1 MRRIIVFQ
9 RIPGL
14 LVPLYEKATRLVI
27 DSYYGPLARNVVA
40 FLKAGKILDLGTGP
54 GYLPVEILKR
64 SDRLTITALDLSP
77 RLIRAAGEN
86 AHRAG
91 VADRVCFRVGNAAKI
106 PFRASAFDMVISTGM
121 LHMLRDPVRVL
132 QECHRVLKPGGE
144 AWIFDPAQVS
154 AKVDMKVW
162 ISSLT
167 VLERIL
173 FRLFRLYTKLNPA
186 RSYTREELT
195 RMIQNTPFREY
206 RIQGQAAEV
215 KLTLRKAPVSQ
226 RETFG
231 GEKKAGDR

>member
-9 RIPGL
+9 SIPGP

-27 DSYYGPLARNVVA
+27 ESYYGPLARKVVA
-40 FLKAGKILDLGTGP
+40 FRKAGKILDLGTGP
-54 GYLPVEILKR
+54 GYLPIEMLKR

-86 AHRAG
+86 ARRAG

-106 PFRASAFDMVISTGM
+106 PFEASAFDMVISTGM

-144 AWIFDPAQVS
+144 AWMFDPAQVS
-154 AKVDMKVW
+154 AKVDMNEW

-167 VLERIL
+167 VLERVL
-173 FRLFRLYTKLNPA
+173 FRFFRFYTKLNPA
-186 RSYTREELT
+186 RSYTREELMQ
-195 RMIQNTPFREY
+195 MIEHTPFQEY
-206 RIQGQAAEV
+206 HIQTQATEV
-215 KLTLRKAPVSQ
+215 KLTLRKAPVS
-226 RETFG
+226 
-231 GEKKAGDR
+231 